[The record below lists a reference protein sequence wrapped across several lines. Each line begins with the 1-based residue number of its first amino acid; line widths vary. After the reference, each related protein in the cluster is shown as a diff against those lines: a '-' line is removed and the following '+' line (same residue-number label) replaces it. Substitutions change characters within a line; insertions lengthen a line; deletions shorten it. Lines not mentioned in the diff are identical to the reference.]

1 MSRLICVSSVPSH
14 HRVTAYGAAGGRSVL
29 AMSRSHGVCITGDFL
44 LRRGELLYILVGQ
57 QGEDACPNVSI
68 ILLIQF
74 LHLFL
79 NGCKIQFK
87 SWTYIFHFYKLSYIL
102 LSQKNMVYIYI
113 YIHRYIF
120 CVAMNKRKKKG
131 RMKKIV
137 LSVSAGWRGVYLSVF
152 DWQQLAALPECWWE
166 TTGAAA
172 YVSCADS
179 CCGRRAFSALAGFS
193 LSEMTCKFL
202 SGSFSVIRASW
213 II

>member
-102 LSQKNMVYIYI
+102 LSQKNLVYIYI
-113 YIHRYIF
+113 YTGIYFVLLWI
-120 CVAMNKRKKKG
+120 KG
-131 RMKKIV
+131 RKRVVWRKLCYPSQLAGGACTCLCLIDSS
-137 LSVSAGWRGVYLSVF
+137 LQRCQSAG
-152 DWQQLAALPECWWE
+152 EK
-166 TTGAAA
+166 
-172 YVSCADS
+172 
-179 CCGRRAFSALAGFS
+179 RRALRP
-193 LSEMTCKFL
+193 TCHVQTVAVVEEPFL
-202 SGSFSVIRASW
+202 LWQVFHWARWPVSF
-213 II
+213 